1 MSPDHRLSTTMM
13 KKLLFITFLF
23 IPAICFSEMVPEEII
38 KKVDEVRSPQID
50 YTTTVQVKNFS
61 ASGEGQNS
69 TFEVLVKGSE
79 KTVIK
84 TILPEV
90 ERGRVLLMRD
100 RNLWAFFPNVSK
112 PLRLSMQER
121 LTGQVSNG
129 DIARVNLSGDYTPKL
144 LRKEKIGDN
153 EYFVVELIAKTPDVT
168 YGKAILWAQVDN
180 FWPLKAEFYAFSGR
194 LIKICSYDEYKMLP
208 DIMRPTRL
216 VLEDPIVKGKKSII
230 TYDSITIEELPE
242 KYFLKDYMKKLVE

>member
-1 MSPDHRLSTTMM
+1 MVTKS
-13 KKLLFITFLF
+13 LLAVFLF
-23 IPAICFSEMVPEEII
+23 VCISSLSFAELAPEEII
-38 KKVDEVRSPQID
+38 RKVDEVRSPQVD
-50 YTTTVQVKNFS
+50 YTTTVHVKNFS
-61 ASGEGQNS
+61 TSGEGQSS

-100 RNLWAFFPNVSK
+100 NNLWAFFPNVSK

-121 LTGQVSNG
+121 LSGQVSNG
-129 DIARVNLSGDYTPKL
+129 DIARLNLSGDYTPKL
-144 LRKEKIGDN
+144 LRTEKIAEK
-153 EYFVVELIAKTPDVT
+153 EYFVVELIAKKPEVT
-168 YGKAILWAQVDN
+168 YGKVILWAQTDS

-194 LIKICSYDEYKMLP
+194 LLKNCSYEDYKLLP
-208 DIMRPTRL
+208 DTMRPTRL
-216 VLEDPIVKGKKSII
+216 VLEDPITKGKKSVI
-230 TYDSITIEELPE
+230 TYDSIKIEELPE

>member
-1 MSPDHRLSTTMM
+1 MVGKFILLISTVLISASLSFAALT
-13 KKLLFITFLF
+13 
-23 IPAICFSEMVPEEII
+23 PEEII
-38 KKVDEVRSPQID
+38 KNVDEVRSPQMD
-50 YTTTVQVKNFS
+50 YVTTVQVKNFS
-61 ASGEGQNS
+61 ASGEGQSS

-100 RNLWAFFPNVSK
+100 NNLWAFFPNVSK

-129 DIARVNLSGDYTPKL
+129 DIARVNLSGDYTPTL
-144 LRKEKIGDN
+144 LRTEKIGEK
-153 EYFVVELIAKTPDVT
+153 EYFVVELVAKTPEVT
-168 YGKAILWAQVDN
+168 YGKVLLWAQTDN
-180 FWPLKAEFYAFSGR
+180 YQPLKAEFYAFSGR
-194 LIKICSYDEYKMLP
+194 LLKHCSYEDYTMLAGA
-208 DIMRPTRL
+208 MRPSRL
-216 VLEDPIVKGKKSII
+216 VLEDPITKGKKSVI
-230 TYDSITIEELPE
+230 TYDSITPEELPE